1 MSYFGIGVYH
11 PKTEVNIGTLMR
23 SAYSFGASYVY
34 TIGRRYR
41 RQASD
46 TVKCQNQIPL
56 YHYQTL
62 DELLKNMP
70 VGCRLIG
77 VELAEAARQVGQYAH
92 PQQCVYLLG
101 AEDYGIPPK
110 DLRRCH
116 EVIQIPHATHCL
128 NVAVAGSIVLFDR
141 KNYLKWAA

>member
-11 PKTEVNIGTLMR
+11 PKTAVNIGTLMR
-23 SAYSFGASYVY
+23 SAYSFGASYVF
-34 TIGRRYR
+34 TIGRRYS

-46 TVKCQNQIPL
+46 TVNAPANIPL
-56 YHYQTL
+56 YHYLTI
-62 DELLKNMP
+62 DELVKNMP

-77 VELAEAARQVGQYAH
+77 VELAEQAHKVGQYIH
-92 PQQCVYLLG
+92 PKQCVYLLG

-116 EVIQIPHATHCL
+116 EVIQIPFASHCL